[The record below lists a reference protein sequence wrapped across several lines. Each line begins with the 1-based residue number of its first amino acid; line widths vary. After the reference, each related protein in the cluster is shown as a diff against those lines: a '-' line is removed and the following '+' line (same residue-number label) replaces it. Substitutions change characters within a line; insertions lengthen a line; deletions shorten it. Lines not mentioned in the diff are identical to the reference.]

1 MPYQEY
7 ISKLVTGPKNHH
19 LIALLSAAFSFDTD
33 ALVI

>member
-1 MPYQEY
+1 MPYQKY
-7 ISKLVTGPKNHH
+7 ILKLGTRPKNHH